1 MPLHIGLVGGGNI
14 SETHARAALAIPALK
29 ISAIYGSNR
38 EKVQRLS
45 QKYGGTP
52 YSDFEEFLSHHPMDL
67 VALGSPSGLHAA
79 HGVAAA
85 RRGLHVLTEK
95 PLEISTV
102 SADHLISAA
111 QQHKV
116 TLGVMFQDRFKPE
129 IGRLKNWIDRGLLGR
144 PLLADARVKWYRP
157 PEYYSQSKWRGT
169 LALDG
174 GAALINQAIHTVDL
188 VLWLMGDI
196 ARVQSCATTRFHA
209 IEGEDLVTAI
219 LEFKSG
225 AIGTLQASTAIYPGY
240 ARRLEISGSE
250 GTVILEHD
258 RIIATDLRNA
268 PEDVQPGIPSADFES
283 VSSPVVSDFS
293 GHQAV
298 FEDFIQAISQHGTP
312 ACDGR
317 EGRRSVALVEEIYQA
332 AGRNSPKQ
340 AAD

>member
-1 MPLHIGLVGGGNI
+1 MAIHIGLVGGGNI
-14 SETHARAALAIPALK
+14 SETHARAAIAIPDVK
-29 ISAIYGSNR
+29 IAAIYGSNR
-38 EKVQRLS
+38 EKVLRLS
-45 QKYGGTP
+45 RQYGGTP
-52 YSDFEEFLSHHPMDL
+52 YSDFTGFLDHRPMDL

-85 RRGLHVLTEK
+85 RHGLHVLTEK

-116 TLGVMFQDRFKPE
+116 KLGVMFQDRFKPE
-129 IGRLKNWIDRGLLGR
+129 IRRLKHWIERGVLGR

-169 LALDG
+169 LVLDG

-188 VLWLMGDI
+188 VLWLMGDV

-209 IEGEDLVTAI
+209 IEGEDLATAI

-258 RIIATDLRNA
+258 RIVATDLRDA
-268 PEDVQPGIPSADFES
+268 PEDVQPGIPTADSEN

-293 GHQAV
+293 GHQAI
-298 FEDFIQAISQHGTP
+298 FEDFIQAIRLNGTP
-312 ACDGR
+312 ACDGQ

-332 AGRNSPKQ
+332 AGRNGAK
-340 AAD
+340 